1 MLRNVNIIVR
11 CVIPSVSKQKR
22 VHFLRRGMN
31 ERGIVEV
38 KVGDCE

>member
-22 VHFLRRGMN
+22 IHFLRWGMN